1 MVGVYMKNGF
11 TLIELLAVIFILGV
25 LSAIVV
31 PNLFNTYKDK
41 QLELYDNTVSE
52 IERYASIYVVNNPSV
67 FKEIETN
74 GYIDISISEL
84 CDSKIATCPITDPRD
99 ESIMDGYVKVSI
111 DSNNIENYIY
121 EYFENN

>member
-74 GYIDISISEL
+74 GSIDISISEL

>member
-1 MVGVYMKNGF
+1 MKNGF

-67 FKEIETN
+67 FKEIEIN
-74 GYIDISISEL
+74 GSINISISEL

-99 ESIMDGYVKVSI
+99 ESIMDGYVKVSV

-121 EYFENN
+121 EYFESN

>member
-99 ESIMDGYVKVSI
+99 ESIMDGYVKVSV
-111 DSNNIENYIY
+111 DSENIENYIY

>member
-74 GYIDISISEL
+74 GSINISISEL

>member
-74 GYIDISISEL
+74 GSINISISEL

-99 ESIMDGYVKVSI
+99 ESIMDGYVKVSV
-111 DSNNIENYIY
+111 DSENIENYIY

>member
-31 PNLFNTYKDK
+31 PNLFSTYKDK

-67 FKEIETN
+67 FKEIKTN
-74 GYIDISISEL
+74 GSINISISEL

-99 ESIMDGYVKVSI
+99 ESIMDGYVKVSV

>member
-99 ESIMDGYVKVSI
+99 ESIMEGYVKVSV
-111 DSNNIENYIY
+111 DSENIENYIY

>member
-67 FKEIETN
+67 FKEIEIN
-74 GYIDISISEL
+74 GSINISISEL

-99 ESIMDGYVKVSI
+99 ESIMDGYVKVSV

>member
-111 DSNNIENYIY
+111 DSENIENYIY

>member
-67 FKEIETN
+67 FKEIEIN
-74 GYIDISISEL
+74 GSINISISEL

-99 ESIMDGYVKVSI
+99 ESIMDGYVKVSV
-111 DSNNIENYIY
+111 DLNNIENYIY

>member
-74 GYIDISISEL
+74 GSINISISEL

-99 ESIMDGYVKVSI
+99 ESIMDGYVKVSV

>member
-74 GYIDISISEL
+74 GSINIFISEL

-99 ESIMDGYVKVSI
+99 ESIMDGYVKVSV

>member
-25 LSAIVV
+25 LSAIVA

-121 EYFENN
+121 EYFDNN

>member
-74 GYIDISISEL
+74 GSINISISEL

-99 ESIMDGYVKVSI
+99 ESIMDGYVKVSV
-111 DSNNIENYIY
+111 DLNNIENYIY